1 MRFLSYLILIPTFL
15 SQHAIAASEYDGPP
29 LPMDDEFYL
38 PPEDDGAWK
47 LSDTGTILKSREV
60 TIAQLI
66 GQGKSEAKGYQLLY
80 STLDVHGNPDV
91 TVTTIIVPKYPYKK
105 RVISLQNA
113 YDSPSVNCHPSYGL
127 QHGAEG
133 YGASWNRLN
142 LAFMAPYLRAGPILN
157 IPDYE
162 GSNAAFAVGPQSGY
176 QTLDSIKAALASTEL
191 TGIKEEA
198 NVVMFGYSGGALA
211 TEWAT
216 EFKATYATDL
226 PIIGAVI
233 GGAPTNVSQTFLNV
247 DGGPLSDLNVAAT
260 LGIMNAYPEMN
271 EWMREDLRTDAYH
284 DKRFLYELYRCSYDA
299 TLAKKLQNTSISSFF
314 KGGDSFLGE
323 FSTTLERIGIMGQ
336 HISESTNPGYPLAFF
351 YGTED
356 EVTYP
361 LKSTEDLIEKWKEVG
376 KVKTVCNWPLEGKGH
391 VSALLPGLAKSYP
404 WMRKRFVAVE
414 AGKGDEEILSCVSE
428 PDDTP
433 GEDDPTDPEDRQE
446 QVDGQVVLKTSD
458 ELR

>member
-1 MRFLSYLILIPTFL
+1 MRFLSYLLLVPALL
-15 SQHAIAASEYDGPP
+15 SQHTIAASEDGPL
-29 LPMDDEFYL
+29 LPMDDDFYS
-38 PPEDDGAWK
+38 PPDDNGAWK

-60 TIAQLI
+60 SIAQLI
-66 GQGKSEAKGYQLLY
+66 GQGKSGAKGYQLLY
-80 STLDVHGNPDV
+80 STKDVHGNPDV
-91 TVTTIIVPKYPYKK
+91 TVTTIIVPKYPYRK

-127 QHGAEG
+127 QYGAEG

-142 LAFMAPYLRAGPILN
+142 LAFMAPYLRVGPILN

-198 NVVMFGYSGGALA
+198 NVLMFGYSGGALA

-216 EFKATYATDL
+216 ELKTAYADDL

-233 GGAPTNVSQTFLNV
+233 GGAPTNVSQTYLNV
-247 DGGPLSDLNVAAT
+247 DGGPLSALNVAAA
-260 LGIMNAYPEMN
+260 LGIMNAYPEMK
-271 EWMREDLRTDAYH
+271 EWMIQDLRTDAYH
-284 DKRFLYELYRCSYDA
+284 DKRFLYELYRCSYGA
-299 TLAKKLQNTSISSFF
+299 SLAQALQDVNISSFF
-314 KGGDSFLGE
+314 KSGNSFLTE
-323 FSTTLERIGIMGQ
+323 FKPILDKIGIMGRN
-336 HISESTNPGYPLAFF
+336 IDETSNPGYPLAFF
-351 YGTED
+351 YGTKD

-361 LKSTEDLIEKWKEVG
+361 LQSTEELIAKWKNVA
-376 KVKTVCNWPLEGKGH
+376 KVKTVCDWPLADKNH
-391 VSALLPGLAKSYP
+391 TTALLPGLAKSYP
-404 WMRKRFVAVE
+404 WMRKRFVAAE

-433 GEDDPTDPEDRQE
+433 GEEDPTDPED
-446 QVDGQVVLKTSD
+446 GQVEVDSQMVFKASD